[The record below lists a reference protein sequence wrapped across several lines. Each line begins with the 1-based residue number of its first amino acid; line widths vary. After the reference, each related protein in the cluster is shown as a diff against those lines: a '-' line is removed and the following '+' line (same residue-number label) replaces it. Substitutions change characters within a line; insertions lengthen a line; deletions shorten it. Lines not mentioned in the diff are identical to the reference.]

1 MLVNYHITVKH
12 VLTLHM
18 FIRCIHTVFSGGWV
32 CLYLAGYQITVRGNL
47 NINIGAAAFLSA
59 CSSSLAELDSYVSF
73 LQLAHTHRHTYTG
86 KNKPPFIKLT
96 AFSDTAP
103 GILPHIMMIT
113 KKGLSLHWVH
123 CKANRGLQT
132 RRAICPYLTS
142 RKSKK
147 PSGCSLFWTQ
157 SAAGWNTVC
166 MTDKRRI
173 MHQVCLSNHGMCN
186 GHVDT

>member
-1 MLVNYHITVKH
+1 
-12 VLTLHM
+12 
-18 FIRCIHTVFSGGWV
+18 
-32 CLYLAGYQITVRGNL
+32 
-47 NINIGAAAFLSA
+47 
-59 CSSSLAELDSYVSF
+59 
-73 LQLAHTHRHTYTG
+73 
-86 KNKPPFIKLT
+86 
-96 AFSDTAP
+96 
-103 GILPHIMMIT
+103 MMIT
-113 KKGLSLHWVH
+113 KKGLSLHWEH

-173 MHQVCLSNHGMCN
+173 MHQVCPSNHGMCN
-186 GHVDT
+186 GHVDTWLKGQADLFAKSSLIRGVSVARLASGWVRGRLLQAKTQHRSKKDSVCTELGQERLIWGTTFVNKSTQEKKLEIC